1 MPRPTVLLLL
11 LFSSSAVAVE
21 VVVVVVV
28 AGGALNIQRRRSH
41 CTCCC
46 CPQFDLASRSFF
58 ARNSFIFESVCHP
71 QNKGIYSEYW
81 LNGNGRY
88 LCWNKFIKKGKGD
101 LSILIIVDLN
111 MLLFFMM

>member
-11 LFSSSAVAVE
+11 LFSSSAVVALD
-21 VVVVVVV
+21 VVVV

-88 LCWNKFIKKGKGD
+88 L
-101 LSILIIVDLN
+101 
-111 MLLFFMM
+111 